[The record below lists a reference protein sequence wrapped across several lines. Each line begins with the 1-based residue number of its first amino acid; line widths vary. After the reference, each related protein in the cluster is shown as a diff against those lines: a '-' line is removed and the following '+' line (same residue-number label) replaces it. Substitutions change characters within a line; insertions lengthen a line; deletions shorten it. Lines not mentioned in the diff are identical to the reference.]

1 MERGRQQGQDWR
13 KQSIQG
19 TGKSRCKG
27 PGVGANVGQTGKRKD
42 ALRRL
47 THSVCGESQRSLVCQ
62 EARDEVGRGQ
72 LG

>member
-27 PGVGANVGQTGKRKD
+27 PVVGANVGQTGKRKD
-42 ALRRL
+42 AVRRL
-47 THSVCGESQRSLVCQ
+47 THSVCGKSEEPGVSGGPEMRSPGVS
-62 EARDEVGRGQ
+62 
-72 LG
+72 

>member
-1 MERGRQQGQDWR
+1 M
-13 KQSIQG
+13 
-19 TGKSRCKG
+19 
-27 PGVGANVGQTGKRKD
+27 GQTEKRKD